1 MVARSEPRAA
11 GRGTIGERGVKALD
25 DGLPLGDVAR
35 HTRPGEGGTV
45 IGIEIDDTEI
55 RRLVR
60 TTMARTPDGWTTER
74 LAGRLGLPIG
84 TVVRAL
90 VDLAR
95 RGVVVHLD
103 DEWYVASALLDAD
116 RMPDG

>member
-1 MVARSEPRAA
+1 MF
-11 GRGTIGERGVKALD
+11 
-25 DGLPLGDVAR
+25 
-35 HTRPGEGGTV
+35 
-45 IGIEIDDTEI
+45 GIEIDDTEA
-55 RRLVR
+55 RQLVR
-60 TTMARTPDGWTTER
+60 QTMVRTPDGWTTQR

-103 DEWYVASALLDAD
+103 DEWFAASALLDAE